1 MPETIQ
7 TEREHV
13 RSCNP
18 YEPKLAVVEK
28 IIEESWDTK
37 TFRAVFQDEALRDS
51 FTYEP
56 GQFQQVSVFG
66 VGESTFC
73 LTSSP
78 TRKGYIEFAVKKF
91 GSVTTAL
98 HELDEGA
105 IVGVRAPL
113 GNWFPYKDW
122 KGKNLLFIGGGI
134 GMAPMRAL
142 LNFCLDKKEDY
153 GQITTIYGART
164 PGDLCFKYEFEE
176 WNTKGKLY
184 LTVDQ
189 GDDDWKDHVGHV
201 PGYLKEL
208 APSPDNTIA
217 ITCGPPIMIKFALVE
232 LANLGFTSEQI
243 YTTLEMRMKCGIGK
257 CGRCNIG
264 SKFVCL
270 DGPVFSYAEIKELPP
285 EF

>member
-1 MPETIQ
+1 MIG
-7 TEREHV
+7 TEPANEALKR
-13 RSCNP
+13 NP
-18 YEPKLAVVEK
+18 YLPQLATVEK
-28 IIEESWDTK
+28 IIDETWDTR
-37 TFRAVFQDEALRDS
+37 TFRAVFNDPNLRES

-56 GQFQQVSVFG
+56 GQFQEVSVFG
-66 VGESTFC
+66 VGEATFC

-78 TRKGYIEFAVKKF
+78 TRKGFIEFAVKRF

-98 HELDEGA
+98 HELSEGA
-105 IVGVRAPL
+105 VVGVRAPL
-113 GNWFPYKDW
+113 GNWFPYSEW
-122 KGKNLLFIGGGI
+122 KGKKLLFIGGGI
-134 GMAPMRAL
+134 GMAPMRSL
-142 LNFCLDKKEDY
+142 LNFCLDNKEDY
-153 GQITTIYGART
+153 GDITTIYGART
-164 PGDLCFKYEFEE
+164 PGDLCFAYEFDE

-201 PGYLKEL
+201 PGYLSEL
-208 APSPDNTIA
+208 APMPDDTIA

-232 LANLGFTSEQI
+232 LEKLGFAPEQI
-243 YTTLEMRMKCGIGK
+243 YTTLEMKMKCGIGK

-270 DGPVFSYAEIKELPP
+270 DGPVFSYAEIRELPP

>member
-1 MPETIQ
+1 MID
-7 TEREHV
+7 TEPKGN
-13 RSCNP
+13 STMNNP
-18 YEPKLAVVEK
+18 YEPKLATVEK
-28 IIEESWDTK
+28 IITETWDTK
-37 TFRAVFQDEALRDS
+37 TFRAVFNDEALRES
-51 FTYEP
+51 FDYEP
-56 GQFQQVSVFG
+56 GQFQEVSVFG

-73 LTSSP
+73 LTSTP
-78 TRKGYIEFAVKKF
+78 TRKGYIEFAVKRF

-98 HELDEGA
+98 HELSEGD
-105 IVGVRAPL
+105 IVGIRAPL
-113 GNWFPYKDW
+113 GNAFPYNDW
-122 KGKNLLFIGGGI
+122 KGKKLLFIGGGI
-134 GMAPMRAL
+134 GMAPMRSL

-153 GQITTIYGART
+153 GEITTIYGART
-164 PGDLCFKYEFEE
+164 PGDLCFKYEFDE

-208 APSPDNTIA
+208 APKPENTIA
-217 ITCGPPIMIKFALVE
+217 ITCGPPIMIKFALIE
-232 LANLGFTSEQI
+232 LDNLGFKPEQI
-243 YTTLEMRMKCGIGK
+243 YTTLEMKMKCGIGK